1 MGYSWKSADKG
12 DSESEMGQKKKLGRK
27 SSSFAHRICDHGKDI
42 SSQFYDDD
50 NDETLCFVWHMEY

>member
-12 DSESEMGQKKKLGRK
+12 DSESEPDQKKKLRRK
-27 SSSFAHRICDHGKDI
+27 SSSFAYRIRDHGKDI

-50 NDETLCFVWHMEY
+50 NDETLCFV

>member
-12 DSESEMGQKKKLGRK
+12 DSEPETDQKKKLCRK
-27 SSSFAHRICDHGKDI
+27 SSSFAYRIRDHGKDI

-50 NDETLCFVWHMEY
+50 NDETLCFV